1 MTVTMKASIGDF
13 LRPRGVGRA
22 SEVGGTSKAAPSLK
36 PALPIY
42 PKTKGSPPSSGS
54 RHNPKF
60 RSPKG
65 NWNNKGRNDKGK
77 QHQRA
82 PQPEDNHRSGQ
93 EQHHGQR
100 PYGPQYRPQFHR
112 MPAKVVLERPDYFNY
127 NPSNGLHTPGPI
139 YPGAYGFAPRPMG
152 FFPTLPP
159 SHPMFMSIPP
169 SPPRIGQFDPTP
181 MPFAALS
188 ESHNHRIWDE
198 LEEVFPMWSPP
209 RAPVDPFIDPVEA
222 WTSMRS
228 SQAGYQP
235 QYYQPS
241 TLRPWANEFVP
252 GRLFHPIL
260 GW

>member
-13 LRPRGVGRA
+13 LLPRGVGRA
-22 SEVGGTSKAAPSLK
+22 SEVGGASKAAPTLE

-42 PKTKGSPPSSGS
+42 SKTKGSSPSSGS

-60 RSPKG
+60 RSPKRD
-65 NWNNKGRNDKGK
+65 WNKGRNDKGK
-77 QHQRA
+77 QPQRA
-82 PQPEDNHRSGQ
+82 PQPEDNRRKDK
-93 EQHHGQR
+93 EQHQGQR
-100 PYGPQYRPQFHR
+100 AYGPQYQPQYHRP
-112 MPAKVVLERPDYFNY
+112 PAKVVLEDPDYFNY
-127 NPSNGLHTPGPI
+127 NPSNGLHTPGRI
-139 YPGAYGFAPRPMG
+139 YASAYELAPQPLG
-152 FFPTLPP
+152 LFPALPH
-159 SHPMFMSIPP
+159 SHPMLMSIPP

-188 ESHNHRIWDE
+188 EFHKHRVWDE

-209 RAPVDPFIDPVEA
+209 HAPVDPFVDPVKA

-228 SQAGYQP
+228 GPAGYQP
-235 QYYQPS
+235 QFYQPS
-241 TLRPWANEFVP
+241 TLRPWATEFVP